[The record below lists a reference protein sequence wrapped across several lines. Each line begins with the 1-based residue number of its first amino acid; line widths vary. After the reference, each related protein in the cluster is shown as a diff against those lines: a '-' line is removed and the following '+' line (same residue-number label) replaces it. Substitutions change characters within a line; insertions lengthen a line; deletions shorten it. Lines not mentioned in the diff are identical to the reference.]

1 MSTNQYI
8 SHVACSYA
16 YKLVCVND
24 NFSNPFKPYLR
35 EDAFFNF
42 INSMIEKR

>member
-8 SHVACSYA
+8 NHVACSYA
-16 YKLVCVND
+16 YKLVCDND
-24 NFSNPFKPYLR
+24 NFSNPFMPYLR